1 MLDTLIILFVS
12 LAAMF
17 VAYRAMTLNNADDTP
32 PDADADTAG
41 KRKPK
46 WAREPKRRPPRTK
59 R

>member
-17 VAYRAMTLNNADDTP
+17 VAYRAMAADKTNEAPTDP
-32 PDADADTAG
+32 EASASG
-41 KRKPK
+41 KRKPG
-46 WAREPKRRPPRTK
+46 WATERQRRSPRTK

>member
-17 VAYRAMTLNNADDTP
+17 VAYRAMALNNTNDTP
-32 PDADADTAG
+32 TDSDADTTG
-41 KRKPK
+41 KRKPG
-46 WAREPKRRPPRTK
+46 WATESRRRSPGTK